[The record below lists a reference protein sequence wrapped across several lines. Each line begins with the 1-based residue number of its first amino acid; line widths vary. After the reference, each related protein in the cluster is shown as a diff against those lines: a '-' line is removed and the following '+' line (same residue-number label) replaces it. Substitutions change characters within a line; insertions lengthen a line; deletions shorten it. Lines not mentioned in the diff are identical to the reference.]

1 MNKDGAVTALF
12 AVRFAPFFA
21 VGMLCAYYAPVL
33 AFFVGASAA
42 AAVFVPKL
50 KKPFR
55 IRAAAFVLGAAIM
68 TCYTVFS
75 CKPVLAYGGK
85 TVTADFY
92 ITGTVKSADSSQY
105 IAVTRLDGMRARVR
119 LNGAGTVSVGDTLT
133 AQVELSASEERWRT
147 LDMSRGVLLSGY
159 ITNQLEIKPSSF
171 SVLKFISG
179 LRDSVKGQLS
189 QYLGGDEEALALSMM
204 FGDDS
209 RVSAKLYDE
218 IRVSGTA
225 HYTAVSGAHFS
236 VFTALLLWFLPIK
249 RERSRSAAALLVM
262 IPAVIFFG
270 ASASVI
276 RSAVMLAIYFAA
288 PLFNLRAEPL
298 NTLCAAF
305 VIITTVSPGSVLDVG
320 FWMSVLGVFGAS
332 AVGTRLGK
340 RLRGKICARLHGL
353 LLNVCERVVD
363 VMCSSIYAVICT
375 APISISV
382 FGGISLIGAVT
393 TVIIMPLFMGAMA
406 AVFLMGALG
415 MPFPVLFAALLL
427 RAMRAIIGFFGGF
440 DGWWLSFDFRGG
452 VILALICV
460 IAVTLMAFLDEKHFG
475 LCANITVAAMLSA
488 LVLCLY
494 MSFTR
499 SRVEFVSDG
508 TDGAAVICSGD
519 EAAVYV
525 CGSGGGLCDRLSDTL
540 RRNGVKT
547 VSVFAAPDLDF
558 TGALAAVE
566 LSEIFPIEKLYV
578 SESILEIPERNYEGE
593 LIVGSVEALSAGG
606 ITFSSQK
613 AGREITGDVVLVSG
627 YTLKAPECTARLAV
641 YVSSRQNVL
650 NDGCVNAYD
659 DRITFDAPDLWDITV
674 SLENNM

>member
-21 VGMLCAYYAPVL
+21 VGLLCAYYLPWAAL
-33 AFFVGASAA
+33 FVGAA
-42 AAVFVPKL
+42 AAVMVFIPII
-50 KKPFR
+50 KKPMR
-55 IRAAAFVLGAAIM
+55 IRAAAFALGAALM
-68 TCYTVFS
+68 TCHTAFF
-75 CKPVLAYGGK
+75 CKGVLSYGGK
-85 TVTADFY
+85 TVTNDFY
-92 ITGTVKSADSSQY
+92 ITETVKSADSSQY
-105 IAVTRLDGMRARVR
+105 IALTRLDGMVARVR

-133 AQVELSASEERWRT
+133 ATVELSASEERWRT

-159 ITNQLEIKPSSF
+159 ITKQLNIKPSSF
-171 SVLKFISG
+171 SALRFIAA
-179 LRDSVKGQLS
+179 LRDSVKGMLS

-236 VFTALLLWFLPIK
+236 VFTALLLWLLPIK
-249 RERSRSAAALLVM
+249 RERARSAAALAVM
-262 IPAVIFFG
+262 LPAVIFFG

-276 RSAVMLAIYFAA
+276 RSAVMLSICFAA

-305 VIITTVSPGSVLDVG
+305 VLITAVSPASVLDVG
-320 FWMSVLGVFGAS
+320 FQMSVLGVFGAS
-332 AVGTRLGK
+332 AVGMRLGK
-340 RLRGKICARLHGL
+340 RLRGKLGGRGVALKA
-353 LLNVCERVVD
+353 CERAID
-363 VMCSSIYAVICT
+363 VLCPSVCAVICT

-393 TVIIMPLFMGAMA
+393 TVIIMPLFMCAMA

-415 MPFPVLFAALLL
+415 LSFPVIFAALPLKV
-427 RAMRAIIGFFGGF
+427 MRAVIGFFGGF
-440 DGWWLSFDFRGG
+440 DGWWLSCDFKGG
-452 VILALICV
+452 VLLSVICV
-460 IAVTLMAFLDEKHFG
+460 IAVTLMAFLDEKHLR
-475 LCANITVAAMLSA
+475 LCANITLLTMLSA
-488 LVLCLY
+488 VALCLC

-508 TDGAAVICSGD
+508 KDGAAVICGGD

-525 CGSGGGLCDRLSDTL
+525 CGSGGGLCGRLSQAL

-547 VSVFAAPDLDF
+547 VSVFAAPDLSY
-558 TGALAAVE
+558 TGALAAAE
-566 LSEIFPIEKLYV
+566 LSEIIPIEKLYANV
-578 SESILEIPERNYEGE
+578 DTFDVLERGYEGE
-593 LIVGSVEALSAGG
+593 LYSEPVQSLSAGG

-627 YTLKAPECTARLAV
+627 YTLKAPECSARLAV
-641 YVSSRQNVL
+641 YFSSRQNVL
-650 NDGCVNAYD
+650 PDGCVNAYD
-659 DRITFDAPDLWDITV
+659 ERILFDAPELWDITV
-674 SLENNM
+674 SLKSDM